1 MSAAAI
7 PIYKMLIAKGVGEEE
22 ARQAAEEAV
31 TQAVDVRLSENL
43 QAAKTHADQAVVKS
57 EEKADAKFVS
67 QARFHELDKHVAT
80 TRRHRRTPRR
90 NRRTPPGNQIHQP
103 HRNWTAGRNLH
114 SRRQARHR
122 RLNLMSAA
130 AIPIYKML
138 IARGVSEEEARQ
150 AAEEA
155 VAQAA
160 DVRLSENLQ
169 AAKTHADQAVVKSE
183 EKADAKFVSQA
194 RFHELDKHVAT
205 RGDIAKLENRM
216 REDMAELRAE
226 IREDMAKLEKRME
239 DGFAENRAEMAEL
252 RREIKFNNRIGIGL
266 LAAIFILA
274 AKLVIGV

>member
-1 MSAAAI
+1 
-7 PIYKMLIAKGVGEEE
+7 
-22 ARQAAEEAV
+22 
-31 TQAVDVRLSENL
+31 
-43 QAAKTHADQAVVKS
+43 
-57 EEKADAKFVS
+57 
-67 QARFHELDKHVAT
+67 
-80 TRRHRRTPRR
+80 
-90 NRRTPPGNQIHQP
+90 
-103 HRNWTAGRNLH
+103 
-114 SRRQARHR
+114 
-122 RLNLMSAA
+122 MSAA

-150 AAEEA
+150 VAEDA

-183 EKADAKFVSQA
+183 EKADAKFVSQT

-205 RGDIAKLENRM
+205 RGDMAELRTELRA
-216 REDMAELRAE
+216 EMAELRAE
-226 IREDMAKLEKRME
+226 I
-239 DGFAENRAEMAEL
+239 AEL

>member
-31 TQAVDVRLSENL
+31 AQAVDVRLSENL

-80 TRRHRRTPRR
+80 
-90 NRRTPPGNQIHQP
+90 
-103 HRNWTAGRNLH
+103 
-114 SRRQARHR
+114 
-122 RLNLMSAA
+122 
-130 AIPIYKML
+130 
-138 IARGVSEEEARQ
+138 
-150 AAEEA
+150 
-155 VAQAA
+155 
-160 DVRLSENLQ
+160 
-169 AAKTHADQAVVKSE
+169 
-183 EKADAKFVSQA
+183 
-194 RFHELDKHVAT
+194 
-205 RGDIAKLENRM
+205 RGDMAKLENRM
-216 REDMAELRAE
+216 REDIAELRAE

-239 DGFAENRAEMAEL
+239 DGFAQSRAESAEL

>member
-1 MSAAAI
+1 
-7 PIYKMLIAKGVGEEE
+7 
-22 ARQAAEEAV
+22 
-31 TQAVDVRLSENL
+31 
-43 QAAKTHADQAVVKS
+43 
-57 EEKADAKFVS
+57 
-67 QARFHELDKHVAT
+67 
-80 TRRHRRTPRR
+80 
-90 NRRTPPGNQIHQP
+90 
-103 HRNWTAGRNLH
+103 
-114 SRRQARHR
+114 
-122 RLNLMSAA
+122 MSAA

-150 AAEEA
+150 VAEDA

-183 EKADAKFVSQA
+183 EKADAKFVSQT

-205 RGDIAKLENRM
+205 RGDMAKLENRM
-216 REDMAELRAE
+216 H
-226 IREDMAKLEKRME
+226 EDMAKLEKRME
-239 DGFAENRAEMAEL
+239 DGFAQSRAESAEL

>member
-1 MSAAAI
+1 
-7 PIYKMLIAKGVGEEE
+7 
-22 ARQAAEEAV
+22 
-31 TQAVDVRLSENL
+31 
-43 QAAKTHADQAVVKS
+43 
-57 EEKADAKFVS
+57 
-67 QARFHELDKHVAT
+67 
-80 TRRHRRTPRR
+80 
-90 NRRTPPGNQIHQP
+90 
-103 HRNWTAGRNLH
+103 
-114 SRRQARHR
+114 
-122 RLNLMSAA
+122 MSAA

-138 IARGVSEEEARQ
+138 IARGVGEEEARQ

-183 EKADAKFVSQA
+183 EKADAKFVSQE
-194 RFHELDKHVAT
+194 RFHELDKNVAT

-216 REDMAELRAE
+216 REDMA
-226 IREDMAKLEKRME
+226 KLEKRME
-239 DGFAENRAEMAEL
+239 DGFTEL

>member
-1 MSAAAI
+1 
-7 PIYKMLIAKGVGEEE
+7 
-22 ARQAAEEAV
+22 
-31 TQAVDVRLSENL
+31 
-43 QAAKTHADQAVVKS
+43 
-57 EEKADAKFVS
+57 
-67 QARFHELDKHVAT
+67 
-80 TRRHRRTPRR
+80 
-90 NRRTPPGNQIHQP
+90 
-103 HRNWTAGRNLH
+103 
-114 SRRQARHR
+114 
-122 RLNLMSAA
+122 MSAA

-150 AAEEA
+150 AAEDA

-205 RGDIAKLENRM
+205 RGDMAELRTELRA
-216 REDMAELRAE
+216 EMAELRAE
-226 IREDMAKLEKRME
+226 I
-239 DGFAENRAEMAEL
+239 AEL

>member
-7 PIYKMLIAKGVGEEE
+7 PIYKMLIARGVSEED

-31 TQAVDVRLSENL
+31 AQAVDVRLSENL

-80 TRRHRRTPRR
+80 
-90 NRRTPPGNQIHQP
+90 
-103 HRNWTAGRNLH
+103 
-114 SRRQARHR
+114 
-122 RLNLMSAA
+122 
-130 AIPIYKML
+130 
-138 IARGVSEEEARQ
+138 
-150 AAEEA
+150 
-155 VAQAA
+155 
-160 DVRLSENLQ
+160 
-169 AAKTHADQAVVKSE
+169 
-183 EKADAKFVSQA
+183 
-194 RFHELDKHVAT
+194 
-205 RGDIAKLENRM
+205 RGDMAKLENRM
-216 REDMAELRAE
+216 REDMAKLENRMHEDMAELRAE

-239 DGFAENRAEMAEL
+239 DGFAQSRAESAEL

>member
-1 MSAAAI
+1 
-7 PIYKMLIAKGVGEEE
+7 
-22 ARQAAEEAV
+22 
-31 TQAVDVRLSENL
+31 
-43 QAAKTHADQAVVKS
+43 
-57 EEKADAKFVS
+57 
-67 QARFHELDKHVAT
+67 
-80 TRRHRRTPRR
+80 
-90 NRRTPPGNQIHQP
+90 
-103 HRNWTAGRNLH
+103 
-114 SRRQARHR
+114 
-122 RLNLMSAA
+122 MSAA

-150 AAEEA
+150 AAEDA
-155 VAQAA
+155 VTQAV

-216 REDMAELRAE
+216 REDMA
-226 IREDMAKLEKRME
+226 KLEKRME
-239 DGFAENRAEMAEL
+239 DGFTEL

>member
-31 TQAVDVRLSENL
+31 AQAVDVRLSENL

-80 TRRHRRTPRR
+80 
-90 NRRTPPGNQIHQP
+90 
-103 HRNWTAGRNLH
+103 
-114 SRRQARHR
+114 
-122 RLNLMSAA
+122 
-130 AIPIYKML
+130 
-138 IARGVSEEEARQ
+138 
-150 AAEEA
+150 
-155 VAQAA
+155 
-160 DVRLSENLQ
+160 
-169 AAKTHADQAVVKSE
+169 
-183 EKADAKFVSQA
+183 
-194 RFHELDKHVAT
+194 
-205 RGDIAKLENRM
+205 RGDMAKLENRM
-216 REDMAELRAE
+216 RELRA
-226 IREDMAKLEKRME
+226 DMAKLEKRME
-239 DGFAENRAEMAEL
+239 DGFAEL

>member
-7 PIYKMLIAKGVGEEE
+7 PIYKMLIARGVSEEE
-22 ARQAAEEAV
+22 ARQVAEEAV

-43 QAAKTHADQAVVKS
+43 QAAKTHADQAV
-57 EEKADAKFVS
+57 A
-67 QARFHELDKHVAT
+67 
-80 TRRHRRTPRR
+80 
-90 NRRTPPGNQIHQP
+90 
-103 HRNWTAGRNLH
+103 
-114 SRRQARHR
+114 
-122 RLNLMSAA
+122 
-130 AIPIYKML
+130 
-138 IARGVSEEEARQ
+138 
-150 AAEEA
+150 
-155 VAQAA
+155 
-160 DVRLSENLQ
+160 
-169 AAKTHADQAVVKSE
+169 KSE

-226 IREDMAKLEKRME
+226 IRAEIREDMAKLEKRME
-239 DGFAENRAEMAEL
+239 DGFAQSRAESAEL